1 MIGAAAGFRFAAGD
15 RASEALEAIPNLSL
29 PWLAA

>member
-15 RASEALEAIPNLSL
+15 RAGPALEATPNLAL
-29 PWLAA
+29 AWLDA